1 LQRAC
6 DSTLS
11 VLSAIR
17 STDLDRPTPCA
28 SWTVRDVVIH
38 ILGSAAFF
46 AELAEA
52 GLAADHGEDPD
63 LTAGDF
69 SRTFSQEAGRLV
81 AAFSAPGAMDKIMK
95 MSIGELPG
103 SVCAWIAASDVF
115 THGWDLARATG
126 QPADLEPELAGDAGA
141 GHADPARLDARPGG
155 RGAIRAESRGGR
167 VGAASRPAG
176 CLPGA
181 PALRIDAGRREA
193 FREAFMVVR
202 AACARGHGV
211 IAIAEILAPALIGF
225 PGVLVAVGDRG
236 NGAREHGDDVGGLPV
251 RRDRED
257 PAMVSRDLGLH
268 LMRFVMMEHLLP
280 RDKVLRSPA

>member
-1 LQRAC
+1 MASSQLARRTRPRKAPPAYPDPVSSQILQRAC

-28 SWTVRDVVIH
+28 SWTVRDVVNH
-38 ILGSAAFF
+38 ILDSTAFF

-69 SRTFSQEAGRLV
+69 SGTFSQQASRLV

-126 QPADLEPELAGDAGA
+126 QPADLEPELAGMLL
-141 GHADPARLDARPGG
+141 ARVMQTLPDSM
-155 RGAIRAESRGGR
+155 RGAAGEAPFGPRVEVAESAPPADRL
-167 VGAASRPAG
+167 AAF
-176 CLPGA
+176 L
-181 PALRIDAGRREA
+181 GRR
-193 FREAFMVVR
+193 
-202 AACARGHGV
+202 
-211 IAIAEILAPALIGF
+211 P
-225 PGVLVAVGDRG
+225 
-236 NGAREHGDDVGGLPV
+236 
-251 RRDRED
+251 
-257 PAMVSRDLGLH
+257 
-268 LMRFVMMEHLLP
+268 
-280 RDKVLRSPA
+280 